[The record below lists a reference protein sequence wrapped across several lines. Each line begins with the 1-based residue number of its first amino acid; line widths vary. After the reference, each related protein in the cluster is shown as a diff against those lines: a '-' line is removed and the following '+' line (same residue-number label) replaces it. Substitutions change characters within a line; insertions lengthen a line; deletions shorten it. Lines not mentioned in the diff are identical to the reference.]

1 MNRDDAQGRSP
12 GLQQQA
18 EPGIR
23 LGDLYQELEQIL
35 QRSELLAASGRDD
48 QIHELARHLTA
59 LRSLLADLLI
69 VTGEPGRRQ
78 QDNAVLEQLVCPVPE
93 HRGQGQGNTQRQG
106 LARQRELKA
115 ERGISRA
122 VCGVGEEPGR
132 SSPFFTNSSILPA
145 KTGRCWS
152 DAVMITEIRILL

>member
-1 MNRDDAQGRSP
+1 MNRDDVQGRSP
-12 GLQQQA
+12 GLQQRA

-69 VTGEPGRRQ
+69 VTGKPGRR
-78 QDNAVLEQLVCPVPE
+78 QDNAVLEQLA
-93 HRGQGQGNTQRQG
+93 
-106 LARQRELKA
+106 ARFL
-115 ERGISRA
+115 
-122 VCGVGEEPGR
+122 
-132 SSPFFTNSSILPA
+132 SIEG
-145 KTGRCWS
+145 K
-152 DAVMITEIRILL
+152 VKEIRNDRALRGSGN